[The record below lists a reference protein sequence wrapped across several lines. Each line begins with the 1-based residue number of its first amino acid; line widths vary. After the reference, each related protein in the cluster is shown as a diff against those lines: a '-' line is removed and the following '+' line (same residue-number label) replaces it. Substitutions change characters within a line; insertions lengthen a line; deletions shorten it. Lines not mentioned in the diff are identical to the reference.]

1 MSTVKEN
8 NENIIARV
16 IKGLRS
22 EWMKIIFPSNEQI
35 LNDSITVLV
44 CSVII
49 GLLIFALDS
58 VIGSGYGYLFRLFGK

>member
-8 NENIIARV
+8 NENVFAKI

-35 LNDSITVLV
+35 LNDSITVLIG
-44 CSVII
+44 SVII